1 MKQFDIKIS
10 VEPNGRLMSDMV
22 GLFNKYNS
30 KILVTKDGINRNVDG
45 KSLCGLYSLDIHS
58 FEKIHIS
65 LLGSFENNDCIDLQ
79 DQLKFLMLKY

>member
-1 MKQFDIKIS
+1 MKQFSIKMPIS
-10 VEPNGRLMSDMV
+10 INGRLMSDMV

-58 FEKIHIS
+58 FEKIYVY
-65 LLGSFENNDCIDLQ
+65 LLGSFEDNDSIDLQ